1 MMVSLLPPT
10 TRTWSILELHQLL
23 ALLLC
28 AAAGEDFDWTRK
40 QQTAFYYGTFPA
52 GTAQPVEARR
62 LLSSHLPTPLQGSPG
77 EPAAPPT
84 RLKERGTLTGK
95 G

>member
-28 AAAGEDFDWTRK
+28 AAASEDFDWTRK

-62 LLSSHLPTPLQGSPG
+62 GACSP
-77 EPAAPPT
+77 
-84 RLKERGTLTGK
+84 LTGPLLCRVLL
-95 G
+95 GSRQLRLPD